1 MALLLGIDLGT
12 SSAKALLLDAE
23 NGRVVAVGQQ
33 EYPLMQPAPMWAE
46 QNPEDWWQAAVT
58 AVRQC
63 LREGDARDVVAI
75 GLTGQMHG
83 GALLDSTNTP
93 LAPAIIWADARS
105 GAVAQ
110 SMTDHIGAER
120 FCQITGTLPAAGFLG
135 PTLRWVQQQNR
146 KLFDRIDRIVLPK
159 DYLRLKLTGEA
170 ATDISDAS
178 ATALFDVS
186 RGTWS
191 AELLK
196 AFDLPERI
204 FPKVLQSSEVAGTLQ
219 TAAADVLGLSA
230 GLPVIA
236 GCADQPAQALTNGLI
251 SPGAASL
258 TIGTGGQIFAPVAL
272 SPGQPAPTDP
282 RLHLFCHAVLEM
294 HYLLGATLSAGLS
307 LRWLRD
313 LFAMQN
319 QPDAYAR
326 LSAEALSIR
335 PGAEG
340 LIFLP
345 YLAGERTPHMNAE
358 ARGGFIGL
366 RLHHTRAHMVRAV
379 MEGVVFSLRQV
390 LELVL
395 QTGGLSI
402 STLTASGGALENAL
416 WQRLV
421 TDITGLPLAKSLS
434 TEQTATGAALLA
446 GIGAGIYGSFAEASA
461 QTARQASPVEPDP
474 VHQAVYGPI
483 YQQFCTLYPTL
494 EGDFRHLSG
503 RV

>member
-1 MALLLGIDLGT
+1 MGLLLGIDLGT
-12 SSAKALLLDAE
+12 SSVKALLLDAAT
-23 NGRVVAVGQQ
+23 GRVVGIGQQ
-33 EYPLMQPAPMWAE
+33 EYPLMQPSPMWAE
-46 QNPEDWWQAAVT
+46 QNPDDWWKASIQ

-63 LREGDARDVVAI
+63 LQGRDGRSVAAV

-83 GALLDSTNTP
+83 TTLLDRQHGP

-110 SMTDHIGAER
+110 AMTDQIGAAR
-120 FCQITGTLPAAGFLG
+120 YCQIAGTLPAAGFLG
-135 PTLRWVQQQNR
+135 ATLRWLQQYDR
-146 KLFDRIDRIVLPK
+146 ALFDQIEQVVLPK
-159 DYLRLKLTGEA
+159 DYLRLKLTGEV

-178 ATALFDVS
+178 ATGLFDPV
-186 RGTWS
+186 RGGWS
-191 AELLK
+191 ADLLD
-196 AFDLPERI
+196 AFEFPARI
-204 FPKVLQSSEVAGTLQ
+204 FPQVLQSADTAGALRTD
-219 TAAADVLGLSA
+219 AAEMLGLSA
-230 GLPVIA
+230 GIPVIA
-236 GCADQPAQALTNGLI
+236 GCADQPAQAVTNGLMT
-251 SPGAASL
+251 PGTASL

-272 SPGQPAPTDP
+272 QPDVPVPVDP
-282 RLHLFCHAVLEM
+282 RLHLFCHAVPGM

-313 LFAMQN
+313 LFGLRD

-326 LSAEALSIR
+326 LSAEALRIP

-345 YLAGERTPHMNAE
+345 YLAGERTPHMDAD
-358 ARGGFIGL
+358 ARGGFVGL
-366 RLHHTRAHMVRAV
+366 RLHHTRAHMSRAV

-395 QTGGLSI
+395 QTGSLSLD
-402 STLTASGGALENAL
+402 TLTGSGGALENEL

-421 TDITGLPLAKSLS
+421 TDITGLRLAKTLS

-446 GIGAGIYGSFAEASA
+446 GIGTGIYASFAEAAA
-461 QTARQASPVEPDP
+461 QTAKLTAPTEPDAQRQ
-474 VHQAVYGPI
+474 VVYEPI

-494 EGDFRHLSG
+494 EADFHRLS
-503 RV
+503 RRM